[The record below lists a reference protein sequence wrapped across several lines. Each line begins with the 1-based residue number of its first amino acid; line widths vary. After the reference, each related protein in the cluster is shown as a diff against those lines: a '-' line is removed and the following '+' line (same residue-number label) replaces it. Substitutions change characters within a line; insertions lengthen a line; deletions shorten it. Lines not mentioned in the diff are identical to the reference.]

1 MAHNETKLI
10 QMSLFI
16 IGQGPSSETD
26 YCSVE
31 DRNTINANAYGYSD
45 SQGSEDLY
53 VVRDEEDTWRVVVDT
68 VFGNPDYFGD
78 DYLNVWEYRQGRI
91 YQEYC
96 SLEPVTIRN
105 RTLLQK
111 LPIRPYWARAHMK
124 FDLLFTRKLVE

>member
-53 VVRDEEDTWRVVVDT
+53 VVRDGEDTWRVVVDYNGF
-68 VFGNPDYFGD
+68 VDSDQSESQFKV
-78 DYLNVWEYRQGRI
+78 YL
-91 YQEYC
+91 
-96 SLEPVTIRN
+96 LTIN
-105 RTLLQK
+105 
-111 LPIRPYWARAHMK
+111 
-124 FDLLFTRKLVE
+124 